1 MSRISKN
8 KEKILIM
15 MGPKMVRMMKKI
27 QETYDKDYF
36 TLPKKKRDLVAEEIA
51 TTILSV
57 TIMMFNN
64 YERGELPDIFDL
76 AISNLKSL
84 EETFVDDELYGFA
97 AMVRDSIVK
106 LQDDLSNL
114 AEPEL

>member
-8 KEKILIM
+8 KEKIMIM
-15 MGPKMVRMMKKI
+15 MGPKMVRMMKTI
-27 QETYDKDYF
+27 RETYDKDYF
-36 TLPKKKRDLVAEEIA
+36 TLPKKKRDIVAEEIA

-64 YERGELPDIFDL
+64 YEKGELPDIFDL

-97 AMVRDSIVK
+97 AMIRDSIIK
-106 LQDDLSNL
+106 LEDDLSKMV
-114 AEPEL
+114 EPEL

>member
-1 MSRISKN
+1 
-8 KEKILIM
+8 M
-15 MGPKMVRMMKKI
+15 MGPKMVRMMNKI
-27 QETYDKDYF
+27 KSVYDKDYF
-36 TLPKKKRDLVAEEIA
+36 NLPPNKKDIVAEEIA

-76 AISNLKSL
+76 AITNLKSL

-97 AMVRDSIVK
+97 AMVRDSIIK
-106 LQDDLSNL
+106 LEDDLSKL